1 MKKYIAVFALCALT
15 VLGLGSCVKPVEENL
30 QGETLAGHTVAFD
43 ASLASQ
49 SRTGLAFKF
58 VPNWIQT
65 KTDNVHLFE
74 TLVSTGRAE
83 EGENVQMEIVEGTH
97 NEVARFTAEFGS
109 VTDIFVNTRS
119 VTEDVYTAV
128 IAQRIKGLGDAPDLF
143 VVPAEQTPN
152 AESLI
157 DPDADFLIGKCVQ
170 VTTDGES
177 KQVDLEFI
185 RPVAASRLAIMN
197 IEGQKIKSVKI
208 TSNDK
213 LTGSVTYDNIDFE
226 QGTAAFD
233 AESGS
238 TELTISY
245 GETGV
250 DVDASATFYAY
261 FMSLPGTK
269 RITSVVV
276 TTDQYIYTKS
286 FSQPKSLTFDSE
298 GFKNIAVDM
307 SSASRTQLQELAFST
322 EALSVMMG
330 RSFTIPTLSGNK
342 TTPAYSS
349 DNTDVATVNGSNGTV
364 TLVAPGMA
372 VITAAAPAGNG
383 YAAGSASYTLTV
395 VSAPELPAH
404 FYKKVTTLS
413 GVTTDKRYLI
423 VYDNA
428 ASSRIFKPV
437 LNDSLDG
444 FLQTGNTLNATVV
457 NDSLIMA
464 DPSIDL
470 YQIAFANIGTGSDAG
485 KMAVSALNAY
495 GETPYFFMLYGPDS
509 AFAGDPEE
517 NGNRASF
524 SINSNGVLAVS
535 RGNDHHLSY
544 SNSAFRHAS
553 SAPSNSR
560 LALYES
566 VAGLV
571 PQTLSFSRSNVVGV
585 IGGTV
590 VRPTLSGAKT
600 AVSFSSGD
608 TDKAEV
614 DPETG
619 ALTLKAA
626 GTVTITATSAAS
638 DIYDSA
644 SASYTVEI
652 LKPEVVPPHYYRKVT
667 SLTSLDPEKKY
678 IIIHEDGAA
687 SKVFRPWL
695 TDDKKNFLQRDN
707 AIGVTINTGNTI
719 ESNVDVDASCFSFDN
734 ISGLKAA
741 VKYLCVDW
749 ESWYTA
755 YYFMIFGRDSDD
767 EYVGDQK
774 QFAVHL
780 TDDGHR
786 ATFAVSSNGVFSAYR
801 SQSGNHYLAYEDGA
815 FKHSTTDPGTA
826 SKLALY
832 EYVLGTPAPVA
843 QTLTL
848 DPASVS
854 GTLGQ
859 SVAVTVSGAHTT
871 VTWTTTNPSVAEYN
885 TSTGKVDLKAEG
897 TATLTAT
904 AAAENGYAAA
914 SKDLPVTV
922 SAAAPAVYYT
932 KVNSTDVLPTD
943 TGAAKGNFLFV
954 YESGAKA
961 YVFKAICA
969 TAPTG
974 DGSQASGHTTLTKEG
989 SAIEVDLTSQGIE
1002 ATEEVLACKVGLRY
1016 NKNTAY
1022 YIQFDSTNDYWMRI
1036 DVSGTRLAA
1045 MTTKGYGPTF
1055 TISGTGNNLTLSRTE
1070 SNSTRYMVYN
1080 ATNSCFEA
1088 SSTNDKISLYQL
1100 SE

>member
-307 SSASRTQLQELAFST
+307 SSASRIQLQELAFST

-349 DNTDVATVNGSNGTV
+349 DNTDVATVNDSNGTV

-517 NGNRASF
+517 NGYRASF

-571 PQTLSFSRSNVVGV
+571 PQTLVFSAPSASGV
-585 IGGTV
+585 IGMPVTA
-590 VRPTLSGAKT
+590 PTLSGYAT
-600 AVSFSSGD
+600 TVTYTSGD
-608 TDKAEV
+608 
-614 DPETG
+614 ETIATVNATSG

-626 GTVTITATSAAS
+626 GETTITATAAEENG
-638 DIYDSA
+638 YA
-644 SASYTVEI
+644 GAQASYTLTVSA
-652 LKPEVVPPHYYRKVT
+652 PEPLADHYYQKVT
-667 SLTSLDPEKKY
+667 QVSD
-678 IIIHEDGAA
+678 IVADGQYLIVYENGSA
-687 SKVFRPWL
+687 SKVFKPVL
-695 TDDKKNFLQRDN
+695 NGAVLVESSVDNTLEASLYGGLYILSTDAL
-707 AIGVTINTGNTI
+707 
-719 ESNVDVDASCFSFDN
+719 DACRFRLMNQD
-734 ISGLKAA
+734 
-741 VKYLCVDW
+741 
-749 ESWYTA
+749 
-755 YYFMIFGRDSDD
+755 
-767 EYVGDQK
+767 
-774 QFAVHL
+774 
-780 TDDGHR
+780 
-786 ATFAVSSNGVFSAYR
+786 
-801 SQSGNHYLAYEDGA
+801 
-815 FKHSTTDPGTA
+815 GTA
-826 SKLALY
+826 LKFSIFMPALALY
-832 EYVLGTPAPVA
+832 FHPYNETNNFAADEDTGYRSTFTLDGGLVSIVAKGKAVRYSTANHWFLASSSDNDGVLPALYRYVEGVNPDPVA
-843 QTLTL
+843 QTLTIN
-848 DPASVS
+848 PASLS
-854 GTLGQ
+854 GSVGQ
-859 SVAVTVSGAHTT
+859 SKSVTVSGAYTT
-871 VTWTTTNPSVAEYN
+871 VTWTTSDAAVAEYN
-885 TSTGKVDLKAEG
+885 TMTGKVDLKAEG
-897 TATLTAT
+897 TATITAS

-914 SKDLPVTV
+914 SKDLEVTV
-922 SAAAPAVYYT
+922 SAASSTSYYV
-932 KVNSTDVLPTD
+932 KVSSTSALPTEKSKTVGYGD
-943 TGAAKGNFLFV
+943 YIFV
-954 YESGAKA
+954 YEISNTQAVVLKP
-961 YVFKAICA
+961 ICPS
-969 TAPTG
+969 APTG
-974 DGSQASGHTTLTKEG
+974 DGDHNVNHVELTKTG
-989 SAIEVDLTSQGIE
+989 SAIAVSLTSSGIE
-1002 ATEEVLACKVGLRY
+1002 ATDAVAECKV
-1016 NKNTAY
+1016 
-1022 YIQFDSTNDYWMRI
+1022 QFGKHDSKEAWNMYAVDAGWWIRLNNDSTNGVRI
-1036 DVSGTRLAA
+1036 LAMTSGGYSSTFTFSGT
-1045 MTTKGYGPTF
+1045 
-1055 TISGTGNNLTLSRTE
+1055 SGNNLTLSRTD
-1070 SNSTRYMVYN
+1070 SNRTAYLQYNSTDN
-1080 ATNSCFEA
+1080 CFEA
-1088 SSTNDKISLYQL
+1088 TSSNSARVSLYQL